1 MGAQLS
7 GAKQDED
14 LDDQIEDLDEDDDL
28 EDDDEE
34 QDDDE
39 KSESKG
45 KKKSSEKLDPK
56 DHKIQ
61 QLTESRGRIAAK
73 RDALKADVERLTSE
87 LDAEKA
93 KNSTDPE
100 ALNAANAT
108 IEQHTTTIG
117 KLQVENALLR
127 NTTHTWV
134 DPTAV
139 LRLVDLSGVEFN
151 DDGTVDGLDEA
162 LDDLAAK
169 SPYLLAPKGQAD
181 DDDDDDEPKPR
192 RSGDKTTSRQKNSK
206 ASKAADKARLLAK
219 YPGLKR

>member
-7 GAKQDED
+7 GAKRDED

-45 KKKSSEKLDPK
+45 KKSGEKLDPK

-73 RDALKADVERLTSE
+73 RDALKADVARLTSE